1 LIVLNVKFLFLSL
14 WFLETVLANM
24 IAGTSVRGYEIFVQE
39 ATMTKNNYYCA
50 WIGLRL
56 PFDKYNKMY
65 NCAVI
70 DLVDAF

>member
-1 LIVLNVKFLFLSL
+1 
-14 WFLETVLANM
+14 M